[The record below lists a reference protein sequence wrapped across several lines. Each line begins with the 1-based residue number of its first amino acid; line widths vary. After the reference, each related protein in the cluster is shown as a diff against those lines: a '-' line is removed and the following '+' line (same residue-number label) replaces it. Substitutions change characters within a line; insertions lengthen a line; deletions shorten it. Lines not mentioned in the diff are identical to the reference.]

1 MFGHFSLHFA
11 ACLCYAST
19 HTGKNRRGNAD
30 MDAVTTAT
38 QVTALLSPLLPA
50 ILDGGAKEIGKTA
63 VAATF
68 ERGKTI
74 WALLSGAP
82 KGDSVVAKAKQL
94 AATPD
99 DDDARN
105 ELDDAITGLLK
116 RNADLLEKVAAAL
129 ADGTGGNTVIASG
142 AGAVAIGGNANGA
155 RISTRLEKK

>member
-1 MFGHFSLHFA
+1 
-11 ACLCYAST
+11 
-19 HTGKNRRGNAD
+19 

-63 VAATF
+63 VAATY

-99 DDDARN
+99 DEDARN

-142 AGAVAIGGNANGA
+142 DGAVANNGNLSNVT
-155 RISTRLEKK
+155 ITTNVTR